1 MTHPCPGNE
10 MNVKALIASLESAP
24 IGDGDLLGE
33 PFRCLPYQRKFLR
46 GAFAPGVMRA
56 GLSLARGGGKT
67 GLASA
72 LALDSIRPDGAL
84 HRDGGETIVIASS
97 FQQARLTFEAA
108 LRSLELLGEVGAYR
122 IRDQQNL
129 ADIQHRETK
138 ARLRVA
144 GADNRRAHGWRVNL
158 VIGDEPAQWGP
169 RGELLAAAIR
179 TALGKRKGAR
189 AIFIGTRPASDSHFF
204 ARLLAEDDPSVYAQ
218 VHAAGA
224 DDPPFAVKTWRKA
237 NPALAYGLPD
247 VETLRAEARLAR
259 RDPAELATWRSLR
272 LNQGT
277 SEVENRMLI
286 DALTW
291 REVETDELPPR
302 EGPVAFGI
310 DLGGTAAFSACA
322 AYWPRTGRLEG
333 FVACGTQPELSLR
346 ALADGVSGV
355 YEAMRDADELV
366 QLGGRVVPVG
376 PFLAEAVRRYGRPQA
391 IAADRWRAGELED
404 GVRGAGLS
412 LPEPTWRG
420 QGWRDG
426 SIDVRLFRAAVLEN
440 KVAAL
445 VSLAMRA
452 AFAEAKTV
460 SDASANEKIAKAGEG
475 QHRRR
480 GRDDLAAAIVLAVA
494 EGQRREASQPS
505 RRSLRYAMV

>member
-1 MTHPCPGNE
+1 MKIGRLVT
-10 MNVKALIASLESAP
+10 SLESAP
-24 IGDGDLLGE
+24 VGDGDMIGQR
-33 PFRCLPYQRKFLR
+33 FQCLPYQRRFVR
-46 GAFAPGVMRA
+46 GAFKAGVMRA

-72 LALDSIRPDGAL
+72 LALDSIRPAGAL
-84 HRDGGETIVIASS
+84 HHDGGETIVVASS
-97 FQQARLTFEAA
+97 FQQARLTFEAV
-108 LRSLELLGEVGAYR
+108 LRSLELLGEAEEYR
-122 IRDQQNL
+122 VRDQQNL
-129 ADIQHRETK
+129 ADIQHRQTK

-158 VIGDEPAQWGP
+158 VIGDEPSQWGP

-179 TALGKRKGAR
+179 TALGKRKDAR

-204 ARLLAEDDPSVYAQ
+204 ARLLEESDPSVYAQ
-218 VHAAGA
+218 THAAGL
-224 DDPPFAVKTWRKA
+224 DDPPFAVKTWRAA
-237 NPALAYGLPD
+237 NPALTYGLPD
-247 VETLRAEARLAR
+247 IETLRAEARLAK
-259 RDPAELATWRSLR
+259 RDPAELATFRSLR

-277 SEVENRMLI
+277 SEVESRMLI

-291 REVETDELPPR
+291 REVETEGLPPR

-322 AYWPRTGRLEG
+322 AYWPRSGRLEG
-333 FVACGTQPELSLR
+333 FVSCGTDPELSQR

-355 YEAMRDADELV
+355 YEAMRDAGELL

-376 PFLAEAVRRYGRPQA
+376 PFLAEAVKRYGHPRA
-391 IAADRWRAGELED
+391 LVADRWRAGELED
-404 GVRGAGLS
+404 GVRAARLA

-426 SIDVRLFRAAVLEN
+426 AQDVRAFRAAVLEG
-440 KVAAL
+440 KVAAP
-445 VSLAMRA
+445 VSLAMRSA
-452 AFAEAKTV
+452 LSEAKV
-460 SDASANEKIAKAGEG
+460 VADSAANEKLAKAGEG

-494 EGQRREASQPS
+494 EGTRRDANKPQP
-505 RRSLRYAMV
+505 RWRYRGMVA

>member
-1 MTHPCPGNE
+1 
-10 MNVKALIASLESAP
+10 MNTRALIASLEAAP

-33 PFRCLPYQRKFLR
+33 PFRTLPYQRRFLR
-46 GAFAPGVMRA
+46 GAFRPGVLRA

-72 LALDSIRPDGAL
+72 LALDAIRPDGVL
-84 HRDGGETIVIASS
+84 HRPGGETVLVASS
-97 FQQARLTFEAA
+97 FAQARLGFEAVRA
-108 LRSLELLGEVGAYR
+108 SLELLGEDGAYR

-129 ADIQHRETK
+129 ADATHKKTR
-138 ARLRVA
+138 ARLRVS

-179 TALGKRKGAR
+179 TALGKRAGAR
-189 AIFIGTRPASDSHFF
+189 ALFIGTRPATDAHFF
-204 ARLLAEDDPSVYAQ
+204 ARLLDEVDPSVYAQ
-218 VHAAGA
+218 VHAAA
-224 DDPPFAVKTWRKA
+224 PDDPPFRVSTWRKA
-237 NPALAYGLPD
+237 NPGLAHGLPD
-247 VETLRAEARLAR
+247 IEALRAEARLAK
-259 RDPAELATWRSLR
+259 RDPTELATFRALR

-277 SEVENRMLI
+277 SEVDVRMLV
-286 DALTW
+286 DALVW
-291 REVETDELPPR
+291 RGVEVETLPPA
-302 EGPVAFGI
+302 EGPVAFGV

-333 FVACGTQPELSLR
+333 FVSCGREPALAQR
-346 ALADGVSGV
+346 ALADGVAGV
-355 YEAMRDADELV
+355 YETMRDAGELV

-376 PFLAEAVRRYGRPQA
+376 PFIAEAVRRYGVPQA
-391 IAADRWRAGELED
+391 IAADRWRDGELED
-404 GVRGAGLS
+404 GVNEARLT
-412 LPEPTWRG
+412 LPPPTWRG

-426 SIDVRLFRAAVLEN
+426 GADVRAFRTAVLEGG
-440 KVAAL
+440 VAAP

-452 AFAEAKTV
+452 ALAEAKTV
-460 SDASANEKIAKAGEG
+460 SDPAGNEKLAKAGEG

-494 EGQRREASQPS
+494 EGQRREAGKPKP
-505 RRSLRYAMV
+505 RWRYAGAA

>member
-1 MTHPCPGNE
+1 
-10 MNVKALIASLESAP
+10 MNIRSLVVSLESTP
-24 IGDGDLLGE
+24 IGDGDLIGE
-33 PFRCLPYQRKFLR
+33 PFRCLPYQRRFLR
-46 GAFAPGVMRA
+46 GAFKPGVMRA
-56 GLSLARGGGKT
+56 GCSLGRGGGKT
-67 GLASA
+67 GLAST
-72 LALDSIRPDGAL
+72 LALDAIRPAGAL
-84 HRDGGETIVIASS
+84 HCEGGEAIVIASS

-108 LRSLELLGEVGAYR
+108 LRSLEMMDEAGDYR

-144 GADNRRAHGWRVNL
+144 GADNRRAHGWRFNL
-158 VIGDEPAQWGP
+158 AICDEPSQWGP

-189 AIFIGTRPASDSHFF
+189 ALFIGTRPASDSHFF

-218 VHAAGA
+218 VHAAA
-224 DDPPFAVKTWRKA
+224 PDDPPFAVRTWRKA
-237 NPALAYGLPD
+237 NPGLDAGLPD
-247 VETLRAEARLAR
+247 IEVIRAEARLAK
-259 RDPAELATWRSLR
+259 RDPAELATFRALR

-277 SEVENRMLI
+277 SEVESQMLI
-286 DALTW
+286 DALAW
-291 REVETDELPPR
+291 RAVETDTLPPR

-310 DLGGTAAFSACA
+310 DLGGTAAFSGCA
-322 AYWPRTGRLEG
+322 GYWPRTGRLEG
-333 FVACGTQPELSLR
+333 FVSCGTDPALSER
-346 ALADGVSGV
+346 ALTDGVSGV
-355 YEAMRDADELV
+355 YEAMRDAGELI

-376 PFLAEAVRRYGRPQA
+376 PFLAEAVRRFGMPQA

-404 GVRGAGLS
+404 GVAEARLS

-426 SIDVRLFRAAVLEN
+426 AEDVRAFRAAVLEN
-440 KVAAL
+440 RVAAP

-452 AFAEAKTV
+452 AFAEAQTV
-460 SDASANEKIAKAGEG
+460 SDASANEKLAKAGEG
-475 QHRRR
+475 MKRRR

-494 EGQRREASQPS
+494 EGTRREANKP
-505 RRSLRYAMV
+505 RPRFRYRGAA

>member
-1 MTHPCPGNE
+1 MK
-10 MNVKALIASLESAP
+10 VADLIAALESCP
-24 IGDGDLLGE
+24 IGDGDLIGQ
-33 PFRCLPYQRKFLR
+33 PFRCLPYQRRFLR
-46 GAFAPGVMRA
+46 GAFRPGVLRA

-72 LALDSIRPDGAL
+72 LALASIRPGGAL

-108 LRSLELLGEVGAYR
+108 LRSLELLGEAGAYR

-129 ADIQHRETK
+129 ADIQHKETK
-138 ARLRVA
+138 VRLRVA

-158 VIGDEPAQWGP
+158 VIGDEPSQWGP

-179 TALGKRKGAR
+179 TTLGKRKGAR
-189 AIFIGTRPASDSHFF
+189 VIFIGTRPASDSHFF
-204 ARLLAEDDPSVYAQ
+204 ARLLAEDDPSVYSQ
-218 VHAAGA
+218 THAASA
-224 DDPPFAVKTWRKA
+224 DDPPFSVATWRKA
-237 NPALAYGLPD
+237 NPALGYGLPD
-247 VETLRAEARLAR
+247 IETLRAEARLAK

-277 SEVENRMLI
+277 SEVESRMLI

-291 REVETDELPPR
+291 REVETDALPPR
-302 EGPVAFGI
+302 EGPVAFGV

-322 AYWPRTGRLEG
+322 AYWPQTARLEG
-333 FVACGTQPELSLR
+333 FVACGPTPPLPER
-346 ALADGVSGV
+346 ALADGVAGI
-355 YEAMRDADELV
+355 YEAMRDAGELV

-376 PFLAEAVRRYGRPQA
+376 AFLAEAVRRYGRPQA

-404 GVRGAGLS
+404 GVREAGLS

-426 SIDVRLFRAAVLEN
+426 AQDVRSFRAAVLEGR
-440 KVAAL
+440 VAAP

-452 AFAEAKTV
+452 AFAEAKV
-460 SDASANEKIAKAGEG
+460 VADSAANEKLAKAGEG

-494 EGQRREASQPS
+494 EGQRREAAKPV
-505 RRSLRYAMV
+505 RTWNYRGVAA

>member
-1 MTHPCPGNE
+1 MTA
-10 MNVKALIASLESAP
+10 KKLIASLESAP
-24 IGDGDLLGE
+24 IGDGDLIGQS
-33 PFRCLPYQRKFLR
+33 FRCLPYQRRFLR
-46 GAFAPGVMRA
+46 GAFRPGVLRA
-56 GLSLARGGGKT
+56 GCSLARGGGKT

-72 LALDSIRPDGAL
+72 LALDSIRPAGAL
-84 HRDGGETIVIASS
+84 HKPGGETIVIASS

-108 LRSLELLGEVGAYR
+108 LRSLELMGEAGAYR

-129 ADIQHRETK
+129 ADIQHRETM

-144 GADNRRAHGWRVNL
+144 GADNRRAHGWRFNL
-158 VIGDEPAQWGP
+158 CIADEPSQWGP

-179 TALGKRKGAR
+179 TALGKRQGAR
-189 AIFIGTRPASDSHFF
+189 AIFLGTRPASDSHFF
-204 ARLLAEDDPSVYAQ
+204 ARLLAEDDPSVFALVY
-218 VHAAGA
+218 AAGP
-224 DDPPFAVKTWRKA
+224 DDPPFTMKTIRKA
-237 NPALAYGLPD
+237 NPAADHGLPD
-247 VETLRAEARLAR
+247 IETLRAEARLAK

-277 SEVENRMLI
+277 SEVESRMLI
-286 DALTW
+286 DALVW
-291 REVETDELPPR
+291 RGVETDELPPR
-302 EGPVAFGI
+302 EGPFALGI

-333 FVACGTQPELSLR
+333 FVSCGTDPELSQR

-355 YEAMRDADELV
+355 YEAMRDARELV

-376 PFLAEAVRRYGRPQA
+376 AFLAEAARRYGRPQA

-404 GVRGAGLS
+404 GVRAAGLA

-426 SIDVRLFRAAVLEN
+426 AQDVRLFRAAVLEGE
-440 KVAAL
+440 VAAP

-452 AFAEAKTV
+452 AFAEAKV
-460 SDASANEKIAKAGEG
+460 VADSAANEKLAKAGEG

-494 EGQRREASQPS
+494 EGS
-505 RRSLRYAMV
+505 RRDSAKPARTWRYRGAVAA

>member
-1 MTHPCPGNE
+1 
-10 MNVKALIASLESAP
+10 MNAKALIASLESAP
-24 IGDGDLLGE
+24 IGDGNLIGQ

-46 GAFAPGVMRA
+46 GAFQPGVIRA
-56 GLSLARGGGKT
+56 GCSLARGGGKT

-72 LALDSIRPDGAL
+72 LALDSIRPAGVL
-84 HRDGGETIVIASS
+84 HREGGETIVIASA
-97 FQQARLTFEAA
+97 FPQAKICFDAVRM
-108 LRSLELLGEVGAYR
+108 SLELMGEAGEYR

-129 ADIQHRETK
+129 ADIQHKESK

-218 VHAAGA
+218 VHAASA
-224 DDPPFAVKTWRKA
+224 DDPPFAVKTWRAA

-247 VETLRAEARLAR
+247 IETLRAEARLAK

-277 SEVENRMLI
+277 SEVESRMLI
-286 DALTW
+286 DAQTW
-291 REVETDELPPR
+291 REVETDALPPR
-302 EGPVAFGI
+302 EGPVAFGV

-322 AYWPRTGRLEG
+322 AYWPQTTRLEG
-333 FVACGTQPELSLR
+333 FVACGSTPPLPER
-346 ALADGVSGV
+346 ALADGVPGV
-355 YEAMRDADELV
+355 YEAMRDAGELV

-376 PFLAEAVRRYGRPQA
+376 AFLAEAVRRYGRPQA

-404 GVRGAGLS
+404 GVREARLA

-426 SIDVRLFRAAVLEN
+426 SVDVRLFRAAVLEGQ
-440 KVAAL
+440 VAAP

-452 AFAEAKTV
+452 AFAEAKV
-460 SDASANEKIAKAGEG
+460 VADSAANEKIAKAGEG

-480 GRDDLAAAIVLAVA
+480 GRDDLAAAIVLTVA
-494 EGQRREASQPS
+494 EGVRRHAAKPT
-505 RRSLRYAMV
+505 RTWRYRGAAA

>member
-1 MTHPCPGNE
+1 
-10 MNVKALIASLESAP
+10 MNAKALIASLESAP
-24 IGDGDLLGE
+24 IGDGDLIGS

-46 GAFAPGVMRA
+46 GAFRPGVIRA
-56 GLSLARGGGKT
+56 GCSLARGGGKT

-72 LALDSIRPDGAL
+72 LALDSIRPAGVL
-84 HRDGGETIVIASS
+84 HREGGETIVIASA
-97 FQQARLTFEAA
+97 FPQAKICFDAVRT
-108 LRSLELLGEVGAYR
+108 SLELMGEAGEYR

-129 ADIQHRETK
+129 ADIQHKETK

-204 ARLLAEDDPSVYAQ
+204 ARLLAEDDASVYAQ
-218 VHAAGA
+218 IHAAGS

-237 NPALAYGLPD
+237 NPALTYGLPD
-247 VETLRAEARLAR
+247 IATLRAEARLAK

-277 SEVENRMLI
+277 SEVESRMLI

-291 REVETDELPPR
+291 REVETDALPPR
-302 EGPVAFGI
+302 EGPVAFGV

-322 AYWPRTGRLEG
+322 AYWPLTTRLEG
-333 FVACGTQPELSLR
+333 FVACGSTPPLPER
-346 ALADGVSGV
+346 ALSDGVAGV
-355 YEAMRDADELV
+355 YEAMRDAGELV

-376 PFLAEAVRRYGRPQA
+376 AFLAEAVRRYGRPQA

-404 GVRGAGLS
+404 GVREARLA

-426 SIDVRLFRAAVLEN
+426 SVDVRLFRAAVLEGQ
-440 KVAAL
+440 VAAP

-452 AFAEAKTV
+452 AFAEAKV
-460 SDASANEKIAKAGEG
+460 VADSAANEKIAKAGEG

-480 GRDDLAAAIVLAVA
+480 GRDDLAAAIVLGVA
-494 EGQRREASQPS
+494 EGVRRNSAKPV
-505 RRSLRYAMV
+505 RAWNYRGAAA

>member
-1 MTHPCPGNE
+1 MKE
-10 MNVKALIASLESAP
+10 LIASLESCP
-24 IGDGDLLGE
+24 IGDGDLVGQ
-33 PFRCLPYQRKFLR
+33 PFKVLPYQRRFLT
-46 GAFAPGVMRA
+46 GAFKPGVLRA
-56 GLSLARGGGKT
+56 GLSLARGGGKS

-72 LALDSIRPDGAL
+72 LCLDAIRPAGVL
-84 HRDGGETIVIASS
+84 HQTGFEAVLVASS
-97 FQQARLTFEAA
+97 YQQARIIFEAVK
-108 LRSLELLGEVGAYR
+108 RSLELLGEDEDFR

-129 ADIQHRETK
+129 ADIQHRQTK

-179 TALGKRKGAR
+179 TALGKRADAR

-204 ARLLAEDDPSVYAQ
+204 ARLLEEDDPSVYAQ
-218 VHAAGA
+218 VHAARP
-224 DDPPFAVKTWRKA
+224 DDSPFQVKTWRRA
-237 NPALAYGLPD
+237 NPGLDYGLPNID
-247 VETLRAEARLAR
+247 VLRAESRLAR
-259 RDPAELATWRSLR
+259 RDPAELATFRSLR

-277 SEVENRMLI
+277 SEVQGQYLI
-286 DALTW
+286 DVDVW
-291 REVETDELPPR
+291 RRAETDSLPPR
-302 EGPVAFGI
+302 EGPVAFGL

-322 AYWPRTGRLEG
+322 AYWPVSGRLEG
-333 FVACGTQPELSLR
+333 FVSCGHDPALSQR

-355 YEAMRDADELV
+355 YEQMLAKGELV
-366 QLGGRVVPVG
+366 LIGGRVVPVG
-376 PFLAEAVRRYGRPQA
+376 PFLAEAVRRFGRPLA

-404 GVRGAGLS
+404 GVRETGLR

-426 SIDVRLFRAAVLEN
+426 SIDIRLFRSAVLEG
-440 KVAAL
+440 KVHPP

-452 AFAEAKTV
+452 ALSEAKTI
-460 SDASANEKIAKAGEG
+460 SDSASNEKLAKAGEG

-494 EGQRREASQPS
+494 EGQRRQAAKPQP
-505 RRSLRYAMV
+505 RICYRGAA